1 MERWPWPK
9 SYWIKNH
16 SMDHNLEQCPSE
28 TMTAV
33 KLVLWPSTP
42 AASIEASEQNN
53 AKNNN
58 NQPSSRIKP
67 KRMWSKLPPLRQI
80 PKMNWLG
87 SAENNGNVKQNAV
100 FRSNSFRFERPP
112 PEDDARMYSRH
123 YKGQPVKSYSI
134 TAQDVSNASERS
146 ERVIHQCTWND
157 FNPNNPRKT
166 KVKLPHDSAT
176 FLHSYG
182 TWTVS

>member
-1 MERWPWPK
+1 MSQIMERWPWPK
-9 SYWIKNH
+9 SYWIKNQ
-16 SMDHNLEQCPSE
+16 SMEQNLEQCSSE

-42 AASIEASEQNN
+42 ASIEASEQN

-58 NQPSSRIKP
+58 LNPSNSRIKP

-87 SAENNGNVKQNAV
+87 SAESSGKLNVKQNAV

-134 TAQDVSNASERS
+134 TAQDVS
-146 ERVIHQCTWND
+146 
-157 FNPNNPRKT
+157 
-166 KVKLPHDSAT
+166 
-176 FLHSYG
+176 
-182 TWTVS
+182 